1 MALFLFRRVGAM
13 AATLVAISL
22 IAFAV
27 IELPPGDFATAY
39 VAAMQANGVVMTEE
53 EIAGLRATYG
63 LDGGVLDRYFAWIY
77 AILRHG
83 DFGQSFEWRQPVSD
97 LIWGRVGMSM
107 VVELSALIV
116 MWCVALPIGVYSAVR
131 RYTFGD
137 YAATLFGFL
146 GLAVPNFLLAL
157 GLMYVSFRLTGK
169 ALSGLNDDRFIDAP
183 WDAARLADFLGHL
196 WAPVLVLATAGMAH
210 LIRVLRANLL
220 DELNKPYVV
229 AARARG
235 LPEGRLVW
243 KYPVRVALNPLV
255 SSIGLLLPT
264 LISSSVVVG
273 VVMSLPTS
281 GPLLLRALMSQ
292 DTYLA
297 GAFVL
302 LMGVLAV
309 IGTAISDMLLAAVDP
324 RVRHR

>member
-1 MALFLFRRVGAM
+1 M

-53 EIAGLRATYG
+53 EIAGLRAAYG
-63 LDGGVLDRYFAWIY
+63 LDGGLLERYAAWIW
-77 AILRHG
+77 AILSRG
-83 DFGQSFEWRQPVSD
+83 DFGQSFEWRQPVSE

-107 VVELSALIV
+107 VVELTALVV

-131 RYTFGD
+131 RYTLGD

-157 GLMYVSFRLTGK
+157 GLMYLSFWLTGS

-183 WDAARLADFLGHL
+183 WDAARIADFLAHL

-235 LPEGRLVW
+235 LPEGRLIW

-273 VVMSLPTS
+273 VVMSLPTA

-297 GAFVL
+297 GAFIL
-302 LMGVLAV
+302 LMGTLA
-309 IGTAISDMLLAAVDP
+309 ILGTVISDLLLALVDP